1 MPQKR
6 DAGTL
11 RGDDAV
17 RSSSKGLGAGLAPL
31 AADHKGRVMAE
42 RDGPSVVADVRRITQ
57 DTTYRDLINL
67 RDDELARRFDLLLSV
82 GSHELTLDHYR
93 DEIQRREIAKQTQR
107 LEWLTG
113 AIFLLTFVLVALEV
127 LPRISGAGH

>member
-1 MPQKR
+1 
-6 DAGTL
+6 
-11 RGDDAV
+11 
-17 RSSSKGLGAGLAPL
+17 
-31 AADHKGRVMAE
+31 MAE
-42 RDGPSVVADVRRITQ
+42 REGTSVVADVRRITQ
-57 DTTYRDLINL
+57 ETAYRELINL

-93 DEIQRREIAKQTQR
+93 DEIQRREIAKQNQR

-127 LPRISGAGH
+127 LPRISGAGQ

>member
-1 MPQKR
+1 VV
-6 DAGTL
+6 AL
-11 RGDDAV
+11 V
-17 RSSSKGLGAGLAPL
+17 
-31 AADHKGRVMAE
+31 AADHKGRGMAE

-57 DTTYRDLINL
+57 DTTYRELITL
-67 RDDELARRFDLLLSV
+67 RADELARRFDLLLAV
-82 GSHELTLDHYR
+82 GSHELTMDHYR
-93 DEIQRREIAKQTQR
+93 DEIQRRAIAKQNQR

>member
-1 MPQKR
+1 
-6 DAGTL
+6 
-11 RGDDAV
+11 
-17 RSSSKGLGAGLAPL
+17 
-31 AADHKGRVMAE
+31 MAE
-42 RDGPSVVADVRRITQ
+42 RKGTSVVEDVRRITQ
-57 DTTYRDLINL
+57 ETSYRELITL
-67 RDDELARRFDLLLSV
+67 RDDELARRFDLLLSI
-82 GSHELTLDHYR
+82 GYHELTIDHYR